1 MFDDRNLLVITQAY
15 FSFGKHPMELI
26 SKNFNHVY
34 VLVRHNPITEISNY
48 LPINSLK
55 QFTKNFLIDLTA
67 VPENVTV
74 IPTPLVY
81 LPTESGRKK
90 LGDQHFKLIKKII
103 NKNEINFDLIH
114 SHFTWTSGYVGINLK
129 KIFDVPS
136 ILTVHE
142 NRDWFLREYESKNE
156 KIYDTWKST
165 DAIIRVNKIDIPKL
179 QEFNKNIFY
188 LPNGFFPGKFFP
200 IDQLT
205 AKRQLG
211 ISTEKRIIFSLGQLI
226 ERKGFQFLIDAISS
240 VVKKRNDV
248 LCIIGGVGGY
258 KNYLERKINNLALKD
273 YIKLIG
279 FVPHDQLNLW
289 MNAADF
295 FVLPSLSEGTPTVM
309 FEAFGCGKPFIGTK
323 IEGIQEIMTSED
335 YGLLCEPA
343 DVKDLA
349 EKILMG
355 LDKKWNRKKILEYAN
370 GFTWDNITKD
380 LLKIYSST
388 LEK

>member
-1 MFDDRNLLVITQAY
+1 MYEDCNLLVITQAY
-15 FSFGKHPMELI
+15 FSFVKSPIEII

-34 VLVRHNPITEISNY
+34 VLVRHNPFAEISNF

-55 QFTKNFLIDLTA
+55 QFRKNFLIDLTA
-67 VPENVTV
+67 KSENITV
-74 IPTPLVY
+74 IPTPILY
-81 LPTESGRKK
+81 LPTKSGYKK
-90 LGDQHFKLIKKII
+90 LGDQHLTVVKKII
-103 NKNEINFDLIH
+103 KKNKIHFDLIH

-129 KIFDVPS
+129 EIFDVPS
-136 ILTVHE
+136 VLTVHE
-142 NRDWFLREYESKNE
+142 NGDWLLKEYESKNE
-156 KIYDTWKST
+156 KIYNTWKST

-179 QEFNKNIFY
+179 KQFNKKVNY
-188 LPNGFFPGKFFP
+188 LPNGFSPGKFFP
-200 IDQLT
+200 IDQIT
-205 AKRQLG
+205 AKKELG
-211 ISTEKRIIFSLGQLI
+211 ISAEKRVIFSLGQLI
-226 ERKGFQFLIDAISS
+226 ERKGFQFLIDAINS

-248 LCIIGGVGGY
+248 LNIIGGVGGY
-258 KNYLERKINNLALKD
+258 KNYLERKITSLDLKD

-323 IEGIQEIMTSED
+323 VGGNQEIIISED

-343 DVKDLA
+343 DSKDLA
-349 EKILMG
+349 EKILIG
-355 LDKKWNRKKILEYAN
+355 LDKQWDKNKIIEYAN
-370 GFTWDNITKD
+370 EFTWNNITKE
-380 LLKIYSST
+380 LLKIYADI